1 MRNTYL
7 YTKST
12 FPQSKQ
18 KPKERKKKAPE
29 KAWQAAQG
37 RLAGGSVETENVA
50 QNTNRNLL

>member
-1 MRNTYL
+1 MWNTYL

-18 KPKERKKKAPE
+18 KPNKKEMKNPHRPDTVAT
-29 KAWQAAQG
+29 
-37 RLAGGSVETENVA
+37 GGSAESVETENVA

>member
-1 MRNTYL
+1 MWNTYL

-18 KPKERKKKAPE
+18 KERKKE
-29 KAWQAAQG
+29 KPHKPHRGTSW
-37 RLAGGSVETENVA
+37 GSVETENVA